1 MQQYQIGQFHIADIR
16 RHKIHACIMN
26 RKALIV
32 YESQVLGTY
41 YKFHSMLTGTH

>member
-1 MQQYQIGQFHIADIR
+1 MGQFHIADLCC
-16 RHKIHACIMN
+16 HKIHAYVMN

-32 YESQVLGTY
+32 YKSQVLGKY